1 MIPAA
6 ALSRMKILV
15 VDDEPAN
22 VSLLQ
27 YILRAA
33 GYDEVRTTTDARQ
46 SLPLF
51 REFQPD
57 LILLDLMMPHVSGFE
72 VMRQLETE
80 IPAGDCLP
88 ILVLTADVTD
98 VTKHKALQAGAS
110 DFLTKPFDQIEVLL
124 RIRHL
129 LQIRTQHL
137 QLTRQNDS
145 LEDAV
150 QARTGELTRALIQL
164 EETVQQL
171 RDTQQQVIQHER
183 MSALGSMAAGLAHD
197 FNNSLSL
204 ILGYSELLMG
214 DLSATPY
221 STRSDEYLGTVMT
234 AAQDAAKMFNRLRG
248 FYRQADHEQEFRL
261 VNINQLAEQAAA
273 LTRPRWH
280 GQALGQGVT
289 IDVRTS
295 LGEDLPP
302 LLADAGELREM
313 LTNLI
318 FNAVDAMP
326 QGGTIT
332 LRTRA
337 ESPAEASAAET
348 AASRDKEAGVDHAA
362 GRPCQSST
370 DGGAPGLG
378 AVILEVA
385 DTGTGMDEE
394 TCRRCLEPFF
404 TTKGKQGTGLGLAM
418 VYGTMQRHG
427 GSIDLRSAPGEGTV
441 FTLRL
446 PLQTAGESTPQP
458 AVAPESHRP
467 RRILVV
473 DDQPVFVNILRQY
486 LITDCH
492 GVETALDGRE
502 ALEKFRARAGG
513 GEPFDL
519 VITDKAMPHLSGER
533 LAAEVKALA
542 PQTRVILLTGMS
554 IPGKDEAADAPA
566 VDLTLLKP
574 VTQAALRGAIGRVMS
589 NYLPAALKA
598 SGDKPARAQPKVKI
612 SGFSLLKRPPAPGL
626 IRRSGR
632 PPKVTGARS

>member
-22 VSLLQ
+22 VSLLR
-27 YILRAA
+27 YILQAA
-33 GYDEVRTTTDARQ
+33 GYDEMRTTTDARQ
-46 SLPLF
+46 ALPLF

-57 LILLDLMMPHVSGFE
+57 LILLDLMMPHISGFE
-72 VMRQLETE
+72 VMGQLETE
-80 IPAGDCLP
+80 IAPGDCLP
-88 ILVLTADVTD
+88 VLVLTADVTD
-98 VTKHKALQAGAS
+98 ATKHKALQAGAS

-129 LQIRTQHL
+129 LQIRNQHL
-137 QLTRQNDS
+137 QLTRQNGS

-150 QARTGELTRALIQL
+150 QARTGELTLALVQL
-164 EETVQQL
+164 EETVRQL

-204 ILGYSELLMG
+204 ILGYSELLMT
-214 DLSATPY
+214 DLSETPY
-221 STRSDEYLGTVMT
+221 RTRSDEYLGTVMT

-248 FYRQADHEQEFRL
+248 FYRTADHEQEFRP
-261 VNINQLAEQAAA
+261 VNINQLVEQAAA

-289 IDVRTS
+289 IDTRTS
-295 LGEDLPP
+295 LGQDLPP

-318 FNAVDAMP
+318 FNAVDALP

-332 LRTRA
+332 LRTRV
-337 ESPAEASAAET
+337 ESPAEVL
-348 AASRDKEAGVDHAA
+348 AASREKVAG
-362 GRPCQSST
+362 T
-370 DGGAPGLG
+370 DGAKEGTCQHSPGEGAPGLG
-378 AVILEVA
+378 AVVLEVA

-394 TCRRCLEPFF
+394 TRRRCLEPFF

-427 GSIDLRSAPGEGTV
+427 GSIELQSVPGKGTT
-441 FTLRL
+441 FILRL
-446 PLQTAGESTPQP
+446 PLQTAGADTAQTPAFPQ
-458 AVAPESHRP
+458 ENLRP

-486 LITDCH
+486 LTTDCH
-492 GVETALDGRE
+492 TVETALDGRE
-502 ALEKFRARAGG
+502 ALEKFRRRAGG
-513 GEPFDL
+513 SEPFDL
-519 VITDKAMPHLSGER
+519 VITDKAMPHMGGER

-554 IPGKDEAADAPA
+554 IPGKEESVDAAA

-574 VTQAALRGAIGRVMS
+574 VTHAVLRASISRVMAD
-589 NYLPAALKA
+589 YLPAVLKA
-598 SGDKPARAQPKVKI
+598 SGDQHDRTQPRLKA
-612 SGFSLLKRPPAPGL
+612 SGYSVLKRPAGPGP

-632 PPKVTGARS
+632 PPKATVNRASS

>member
-22 VSLLQ
+22 VSLLR
-27 YILRAA
+27 YILQAA

-46 SLPLF
+46 AMPLF

-57 LILLDLMMPHVSGFE
+57 LILLDLMMPHISGFE
-72 VMRQLETE
+72 VMGRLEAE
-80 IPAGDCLP
+80 ITPGDCLP

-98 VTKHKALQAGAS
+98 ATKHKALQAGAS

-129 LQIRTQHL
+129 LQIRNQHL
-137 QLTRQNDS
+137 QLTRQNTS

-150 QARTGELTRALIQL
+150 QARTCELTLALVQL
-164 EETVQQL
+164 EETVRQL

-204 ILGYSELLMG
+204 ILGYSELLMT
-214 DLSATPY
+214 DLSETPY

-248 FYRQADHEQEFRL
+248 FYRTVDHEQEFRSVDLNAL
-261 VNINQLAEQAAA
+261 VEQAVA

-280 GQALGQGVT
+280 GQALGDGLT
-289 IDVRTS
+289 IDVRTR
-295 LGEDLPP
+295 LGVDLPP
-302 LLADAGELREM
+302 LLADAAELREM

-318 FNAVDAMP
+318 FNAVDALP
-326 QGGTIT
+326 RGGAIT
-332 LRTRA
+332 LRTRV
-337 ESPAEASAAET
+337 ESPAEVLE
-348 AASRDKEAGVDHAA
+348 ASREKVAGTDCAEDCT
-362 GRPCQSST
+362 CQNSPSEGT
-370 DGGAPGLG
+370 FGLG
-378 AVILEVA
+378 AMVLEVA

-427 GSIDLRSAPGEGTV
+427 GNIELQSTPGRGTT
-441 FTLRL
+441 FILRL
-446 PLQTAGESTPQP
+446 PLQNTAADAAP
-458 AVAPESHRP
+458 APASPENHRP

-486 LITDCH
+486 LTTDCH
-492 GVETALDGRE
+492 AVETALDGRE
-502 ALEKFRARAGG
+502 ALEKFRVRAGG
-513 GEPFDL
+513 EEPFDL
-519 VITDKAMPHLSGER
+519 VITDKAMPHLRGER

-554 IPGKDEAADAPA
+554 IPGKEETVDASA

-574 VTQAALRGAIGRVMS
+574 VTHAVLRASISRVMAD
-589 NYLPAALKA
+589 YLPAVLKA
-598 SGDKPARAQPKVKI
+598 SGDKGDRAQPPAKA
-612 SGFSLLKRPPAPGL
+612 SGYSVLKRPTGPGPV
-626 IRRSGR
+626 RRSGR
-632 PPKVTGARS
+632 PPKVPGVRA

>member
-22 VSLLQ
+22 VSLLR
-27 YILRAA
+27 YILQAA
-33 GYDEVRTTTDARQ
+33 GYDEVRTTTDARRVM
-46 SLPLF
+46 PLF

-72 VMRQLETE
+72 VMGQLGAE
-80 IPAGDCLP
+80 IVPGDCLP

-98 VTKHKALQAGAS
+98 ATKHKALQAGAS

-129 LQIRTQHL
+129 LKIRDQHR

-150 QARTGELTRALIQL
+150 QARTGELTLALVAL
-164 EETVQQL
+164 EETVRQL
-171 RDTQQQVIQHER
+171 RDTRQQVIQHER

-204 ILGYSELLMG
+204 ILGYSELLMS
-214 DLSATPY
+214 DLHGTPY
-221 STRSDEYLGTVMT
+221 RTRSDEYLGLVIT

-248 FYRQADHEQEFRL
+248 FYRTVDHEQEFCS
-261 VNINQLAEQAAA
+261 VNINQLAEQAVA

-280 GQALGQGVT
+280 GQALGDGLT

-295 LGEDLPP
+295 LGPDLPP
-302 LLADAGELREM
+302 LLADAAELREM

-318 FNAVDAMP
+318 FNAVDALP
-326 QGGTIT
+326 RGGTIT
-332 LRTRA
+332 LRTRV
-337 ESPAEASAAET
+337 ESPAEVL
-348 AASRDKEAGVDHAA
+348 AASREKVAG
-362 GRPCQSST
+362 T
-370 DGGAPGLG
+370 DGAGDGTRQNSPGEGAFGLG
-378 AVILEVA
+378 AVVLEVA

-394 TCRRCLEPFF
+394 TRRRCLEPFF
-404 TTKGKQGTGLGLAM
+404 TTKGRQGSGLGLAM

-427 GSIDLRSAPGEGTV
+427 GSIELQSVPGKGTT
-441 FTLRL
+441 FILRL
-446 PLQTAGESTPQP
+446 PRQAAGADTAPPPVSR
-458 AVAPESHRP
+458 PESHRP
-467 RRILVV
+467 RRVLVV

-486 LITDCH
+486 LTADGH
-492 GVETALDGRE
+492 TVETALDGRG
-502 ALEKFRARAGG
+502 ALEKFRRRAGG
-513 GEPFDL
+513 SEPFDL

-554 IPGKDEAADAPA
+554 IPGKEEAADAAA

-574 VTQAALRGAIGRVMS
+574 VTHAVLRASISRAMAD
-589 NYLPAALKA
+589 YLSAVRKA
-598 SGDKPARAQPKVKI
+598 SGDGRKRAQPRPKV
-612 SGFSLLKRPPAPGL
+612 SGQCVSKQPAGPGPV
-626 IRRSGR
+626 RRSGR
-632 PPKVTGARS
+632 PVKATGTRV